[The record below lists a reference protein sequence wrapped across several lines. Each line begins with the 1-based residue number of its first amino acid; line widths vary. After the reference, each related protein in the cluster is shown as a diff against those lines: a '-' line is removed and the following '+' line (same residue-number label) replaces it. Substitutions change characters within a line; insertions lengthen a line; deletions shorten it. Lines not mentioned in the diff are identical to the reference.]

1 MDQAKPGDVICY
13 GSGEETSAVGIY
25 VGDGKMVQAS
35 ETRGKV
41 ITVKIDPEQE
51 SFALELFEDTKVIA
65 GSKDISEV
73 NATEAMYGQDLG
85 LFKLTYYC
93 ACAKC
98 CGKATGITASGA
110 RVAEGETIAVD
121 PSVIPYGTKVIINGH
136 IFTAQD
142 CGSGVKQNHIDIY
155 VDDHERALAL
165 GCNYADVHLMK

>member
-13 GSGEETSAVGIY
+13 GSGEETSAAGIY

-41 ITVKIDPEQE
+41 VTVKIDPEQE

-93 ACAKC
+93 ACAE
-98 CGKATGITASGA
+98 
-110 RVAEGETIAVD
+110 VLL
-121 PSVIPYGTKVIINGH
+121 
-136 IFTAQD
+136 
-142 CGSGVKQNHIDIY
+142 
-155 VDDHERALAL
+155 ERQPELL
-165 GCNYADVHLMK
+165 LPERGLRKEKRSRWILR

>member
-13 GSGEETSAVGIY
+13 GSGEETSAAGIY

-41 ITVKIDPEQE
+41 VIVKIDPEQE

-65 GSKDISEV
+65 GSKNISEV

-98 CGKATGITASGA
+98 WKGNRNYCFRS
-110 RVAEGETIAVD
+110 EGRGRGND
-121 PSVIPYGTKVIINGH
+121 RG
-136 IFTAQD
+136 
-142 CGSGVKQNHIDIY
+142 GSFGDSLWNESY
-155 VDDHERALAL
+155 
-165 GCNYADVHLMK
+165 Y

>member
-1 MDQAKPGDVICY
+1 M
-13 GSGEETSAVGIY
+13 
-25 VGDGKMVQAS
+25 
-35 ETRGKV
+35 
-41 ITVKIDPEQE
+41 
-51 SFALELFEDTKVIA
+51 IA
-65 GSKDISEV
+65 GSKNISEV

-155 VDDHERALAL
+155 VADHERALAL